1 MEAPMIREQM
11 ISLLQISVIFL
22 LLTNAASLAAAV
34 YALRSASRS
43 GPDQQHKSAIERNL
57 DAMLRRAK

>member
-1 MEAPMIREQM
+1 MIREQM

-34 YALRSASRS
+34 YALRSANRS
-43 GPDQQHKSAIERNL
+43 GQQHKSAIERNL
-57 DAMLRRAK
+57 EAMLRRAK

>member
-1 MEAPMIREQM
+1 MIREQM

-34 YALRSASRS
+34 YALRSSNRS
-43 GPDQQHKSAIERNL
+43 GPGPQHKSAIERNL
-57 DAMLRRAK
+57 EAMLRRAK

>member
-11 ISLLQISVIFL
+11 ISLLQVSVIFL

-34 YALRSASRS
+34 YALRSANRS
-43 GPDQQHKSAIERNL
+43 GPQHKSAIERNVE
-57 DAMLRRAK
+57 AMLRRTK